1 MHVDVSP
8 GTLISALPREVK
20 DYLGAFGIA
29 AVVIYRDGRIGVSRD
44 PAGAVAAWWVEADQ
58 AGSVVKQAR
67 KNGGDI
73 PAAARRLGVVLT
85 EHAIVL
91 VRAAAASKRIRQSLS
106 EAQGR
111 GDLQFFNRE
120 YKRRRTAAAAAGQSF
135 MSYGQARTRL
145 YKTIATVAASGGT
158 VTRTL
163 IESVVW
169 GGKPFTAIARLE
181 RGSSGRSLGQGPR
194 TPR

>member
-1 MHVDVSP
+1 MQSRSGSFAIGFRFSEMAEATDMHVDVSR
-8 GTLISALPREVK
+8 GTLISALPREAK

-58 AGSVVKQAR
+58 AEGVVKQAR

-73 PAAARRLGVVLT
+73 LAASRKLGVTLT
-85 EHAIVL
+85 AHDVVIA
-91 VRAAAASKRIRQSLS
+91 RAKAATARVDNALS
-106 EAQGR
+106 EAQAC

-145 YKTIATVAASGGT
+145 HKTIATVAASGGAL
-158 VTRTL
+158 TRAL
-163 IESVVW
+163 IESV
-169 GGKPFTAIARLE
+169 F
-181 RGSSGRSLGQGPR
+181 GR
-194 TPR
+194 

>member
-8 GTLISALPREVK
+8 GTLISALPREAK

-58 AGSVVKQAR
+58 AEGVVKQAR

-73 PAAARRLGVVLT
+73 PAAARHLGVALT

-91 VRAAAASKRIRQSLS
+91 ARAAAAATRIKRTLS

-111 GDLQFFNRE
+111 GDLKFFNAE

-145 YKTIATVAASGGT
+145 HKTIATVAASGGT
-158 VTRTL
+158 LTRTL
-163 IESVVW
+163 IESV
-169 GGKPFTAIARLE
+169 F
-181 RGSSGRSLGQGPR
+181 GR
-194 TPR
+194 

>member
-8 GTLISALPREVK
+8 GTLISALPREAK

-29 AVVIYRDGRIGVSRD
+29 AVVIYRDGRIDVSRD

-58 AGSVVKQAR
+58 AGAVVKQAR

-85 EHAIVL
+85 EHATVL
-91 VRAAAASKRIRQSLS
+91 ARAAAASKRIRQTLS

-111 GDLQFFNRE
+111 GDLKFFNAE
-120 YKRRRTAAAAAGQSF
+120 YKRRRIEAAAVGKSFMTYSQAKAKLHKAIAAVAGQ
-135 MSYGQARTRL
+135 
-145 YKTIATVAASGGT
+145 GGAKMPEL
-158 VTRTL
+158 VR
-163 IESVVW
+163 SVF
-169 GGKPFTAIARLE
+169 GAD
-181 RGSSGRSLGQGPR
+181 
-194 TPR
+194 

>member
-1 MHVDVSP
+1 MYVDVSR
-8 GTLISALPREVK
+8 GALISALPREAK
-20 DYLGAFGIA
+20 SYFGAFGIA
-29 AVVIYRDGRIGVSRD
+29 AVVVYRDGRVGVSRD

-58 AGSVVKQAR
+58 AGGVVKQAR

-73 PAAARRLGVVLT
+73 PAAARELGVTLT
-85 EHAIVL
+85 AHDVVIA
-91 VRAAAASKRIRQSLS
+91 RAKAATARIDNALS
-106 EAQGR
+106 EAQAC

-145 YKTIATVAASGGT
+145 HKTIATVAANGGT

-163 IESVVW
+163 IDGV
-169 GGKPFTAIARLE
+169 F
-181 RGSSGRSLGQGPR
+181 GR
-194 TPR
+194 

>member
-1 MHVDVSP
+1 MHVDVSR
-8 GTLISALPREVK
+8 GILISALPREAK

-91 VRAAAASKRIRQSLS
+91 VRAAAASKRIRQSL
-106 EAQGR
+106 
-111 GDLQFFNRE
+111 
-120 YKRRRTAAAAAGQSF
+120 
-135 MSYGQARTRL
+135 
-145 YKTIATVAASGGT
+145 
-158 VTRTL
+158 
-163 IESVVW
+163 
-169 GGKPFTAIARLE
+169 
-181 RGSSGRSLGQGPR
+181 
-194 TPR
+194 

>member
-1 MHVDVSP
+1 MADARDMHVDVSR
-8 GTLISALPREVK
+8 GILISALPREAK

-44 PAGAVAAWWVEADQ
+44 PGGAAHAWWLQADQ
-58 AGSVVKQAR
+58 AGGVVKQAR

-73 PAAARRLGVVLT
+73 LAAARHLGVALT
-85 EHAIVL
+85 EHAIVMA
-91 VRAAAASKRIRQSLS
+91 RAAAAASRIKRTLS

-111 GDLQFFNRE
+111 GDLKFFNAE

-135 MSYGQARTRL
+135 MSYGQGGTRL
-145 YKTIATVAASGGT
+145 HKTIATVAASGGT

-163 IESVVW
+163 IESV
-169 GGKPFTAIARLE
+169 F
-181 RGSSGRSLGQGPR
+181 GR
-194 TPR
+194 

>member
-1 MHVDVSP
+1 MAEATDMHVDVSR
-8 GTLISALPREVK
+8 GILISALPREAK

-44 PAGAVAAWWVEADQ
+44 PAGAVAAWWVETDRAE
-58 AGSVVKQAR
+58 GVVKQAR

-73 PAAARRLGVVLT
+73 PAAARHLGVALT
-85 EHAIVL
+85 EHAIAL
-91 VRAAAASKRIRQSLS
+91 ARAAAAASRIERTLL

-111 GDLQFFNRE
+111 GDLKFFNAE

-145 YKTIATVAASGGT
+145 HKTIATVAARGGT
-158 VTRTL
+158 LTRAL
-163 IESVVW
+163 IESV
-169 GGKPFTAIARLE
+169 F
-181 RGSSGRSLGQGPR
+181 GR
-194 TPR
+194 